1 MRWGGPRERVMLHLL
16 ATDMLAPAALRAAAG
31 LGEACLRVARGCIAA
46 LAEAHAG
53 RPDIDQA
60 RCLPPIY

>member
-1 MRWGGPRERVMLHLL
+1 MLHLL

-60 RCLPPIY
+60 RCLPPFY